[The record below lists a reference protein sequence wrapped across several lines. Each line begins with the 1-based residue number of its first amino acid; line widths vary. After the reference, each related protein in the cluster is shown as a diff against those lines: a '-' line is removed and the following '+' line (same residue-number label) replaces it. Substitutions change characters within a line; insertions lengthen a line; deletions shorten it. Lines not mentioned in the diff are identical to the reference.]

1 MLVFQP
7 GFSSED
13 VFEKKLR
20 PWIELLHAH
29 SPGAHM
35 VLVCTRWLT
44 KEEGEDVTQY
54 QQRIS
59 KLSKEVGGYC
69 RELVEELNSA
79 TQEEASRVQERMQK
93 LIKGIADNNVK
104 LRISV
109 LTVQSRHGQ
118 RLESQVRKE
127 IKRDEESLQA
137 TQCRLDVLCVVPP
150 GYRRRDTH
158 MELVAKKMTI

>member
-104 LRISV
+104 LRIPV